1 MSNYDRINSSYILL
15 LPCEDIHVLF
25 QEMGKEAFEVF
36 RKLGTDVS
44 EVFSV
49 IVQRY
54 RL

>member
-1 MSNYDRINSSYILL
+1 MSDYGGINSSHIFL
-15 LPCEDIHVLF
+15 LPCEDILVLF

-36 RKLGTDVS
+36 HKLGTDVS
-44 EVFSV
+44 EVFKV